1 MNNWEECVFFRNPT
15 AIEKE
20 MEESVE
26 RRKHELQGRQVLQEP
41 GEVGLLSMDGK
52 EREPFLQRGE

>member
-1 MNNWEECVFFRNPT
+1 MGFFRNPT
-15 AIEKE
+15 AIEEE

-41 GEVGLLSMDGK
+41 GKVELLSVDGK
-52 EREPFLQRGE
+52 ERESFLQRGE

>member
-1 MNNWEECVFFRNPT
+1 VVFFRNLT